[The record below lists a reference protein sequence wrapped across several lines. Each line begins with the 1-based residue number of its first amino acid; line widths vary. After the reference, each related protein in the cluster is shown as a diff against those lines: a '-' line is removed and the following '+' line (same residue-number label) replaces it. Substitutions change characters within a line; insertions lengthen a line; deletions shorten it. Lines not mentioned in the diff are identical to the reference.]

1 MVCIRCGDDVM
12 PERAALGFRLCL
24 FCGEEAA
31 KQERATWCVVPLHK
45 SNYVLVTDRREIPG
59 MCSKTNYTHGK
70 EGK

>member
-1 MVCIRCGDDVM
+1 MACVRCGDYVA
-12 PERAALGFRLCL
+12 PERAALGFRLCMS
-24 FCGEEAA
+24 CGEKEA
-31 KQERATWCVVPLHK
+31 RGVRHCVVPLHK